1 MLLYRGFSD
10 FVDSKILENGYLKT
24 PRKPRDSHTYV
35 HKVADD
41 WFERKFGVKARSQ
54 TIFCT
59 PDIEQAAEYGKP
71 YEVSIP
77 QALGVKLI
85 FSIDVKDFIEI
96 ERDIC
101 DVNCKEEI
109 INWLENKSYSMVTSS
124 LKLPIDFDGE
134 VMLYCEKYEV
144 SEV

>member
-1 MLLYRGFSD
+1 MPLYRGFLD
-10 FVDSKILENGYLKT
+10 FVDSIILENNYLKI
-24 PRKPRDSHTYV
+24 PRKPRDSHIYV

-41 WFERKFGVKARSQ
+41 WFEKKFGVKARSQ
-54 TIFCT
+54 AIFCT
-59 PDIEQAAEYGKP
+59 PDIEQAKEYGKP

-77 QALGVKLI
+77 QGLDVKLI

-109 INWLENKSYSMVTSS
+109 INWLESKSYSMVSNG
-124 LKLPIDFDGE
+124 LKLPVDFDGE